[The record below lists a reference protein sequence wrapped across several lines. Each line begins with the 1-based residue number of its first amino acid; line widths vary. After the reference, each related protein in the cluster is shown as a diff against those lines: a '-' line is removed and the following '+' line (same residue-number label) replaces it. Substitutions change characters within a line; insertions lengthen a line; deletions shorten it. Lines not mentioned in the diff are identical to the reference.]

1 MTMTKVDFSSLAR
14 LADRFGNGELLSD
27 TLSPAGPRLSKVFTK
42 GIVKAMS
49 RFRSRRSACCIG

>member
-27 TLSPAGPRLSKVFTK
+27 TRLLYRLMYATPIPNYDV
-42 GIVKAMS
+42 VN
-49 RFRSRRSACCIG
+49 RFAF